1 MIDAVLFDLA
11 DTLVNF
17 HDLKLTTTLAEG
29 ARDTYKHLQNLAVAL
44 PEFTRYRN
52 AHLWAFK
59 RRYLWSAMRRRDFT
73 FMDVIIQVLG
83 RFSIDLPIGEYETLA
98 WLWYRPFTR
107 RAYVDAGVAWALDQ
121 LKALGIKLAVV
132 SNTCVPAHCMDQHL
146 QRENLLQYFPIRIYS
161 SMTLYRKPHR
171 RIFDTALQQLN
182 VAPEKAAF
190 VGDRLQ
196 TDIRGARR
204 LGMLTIWKPT
214 AQWTSSLRLHCA
226 DHVIRRIADLPH
238 ILTELRTAG

>member
-17 HDLKLTTTLAEG
+17 RDLKLTPTLKEG
-29 ARDTYKHLQNLAVAL
+29 AHDTYKHLQNLAVGL

-59 RRYLWSAMRRRDFT
+59 RRYLWSAMRGRDFT
-73 FMDVIIQVLG
+73 FMDVMIQVLG
-83 RFSIDLPIGEYETLA
+83 RFSIDLPMGEYETLA
-98 WLWYRPFTR
+98 WLWYRPIAR
-107 RAYVDAGVAWALDQ
+107 RAYVDAGVAWALDR
-121 LKALGIKLAVV
+121 LKALGIKLAIV

-146 QRENLLQYFPIRIYS
+146 QRENLLQYFPIRVYS
-161 SMTLYRKPHR
+161 STTLYRKPHR

-182 VAPEKAAF
+182 VEAERAAF

-204 LGMLTIWKPT
+204 LGMRTIWKPT
-214 AQWTSSLRLHCA
+214 ARWSASLRLHHA

-238 ILTELRTAG
+238 ILTELRLAG